1 MKKLAL
7 ATAVGAIA
15 LFVNVDAK
23 AAPLIVQAGVTPVTT
38 TTNALITD
46 VRWRRPHRVYRRYG
60 YRPLYRSYAY
70 APAPYYPAPYY
81 GGPAYGYGG
90 PVVSFGFG
98 GGGWGHGRRW

>member
-7 ATAVGAIA
+7 ATAVGVIA
-15 LFVNVDAK
+15 LFGAVDAQ
-23 AAPLIVQAGVTPVTT
+23 AAPLMAHQNGLTATAE
-38 TTNALITD
+38 TNGMITD

-81 GGPAYGYGG
+81 YGGPAYYGPG
-90 PVVSFGFG
+90 IAFGFG
-98 GGGWGHGRRW
+98 GGGWRHRW